1 MTDLLEHKN
10 IQALFVKYTIKEWEN
25 QSISSIREH
34 IRPYSD
40 ACAYLSFL
48 VVDDHERPL
57 TMFALQPCPQYSY
70 GAGYEIEPV
79 RQLVQLHEHWIQQP
93 DHPTIPI
100 YTIWLFLKCPQE
112 LQNYDE
118 HILCKE
124 RIRNLKNLHMV
135 FLFLG
140 EQPDDYKLINCL
152 NILYGENIS
161 MHEKE
166 EILQSEFDLDPSMK
180 EVLRNMDYVKK
191 AGKIEGKQEQ
201 LLQCIKNLME
211 SLNCDA
217 EHAMDLLKVEKNQR
231 IIYSF
236 LHIN

>member
-1 MTDLLEHKN
+1 
-10 IQALFVKYTIKEWEN
+10 
-25 QSISSIREH
+25 
-34 IRPYSD
+34 
-40 ACAYLSFL
+40 
-48 VVDDHERPL
+48 
-57 TMFALQPCPQYSY
+57 
-70 GAGYEIEPV
+70 
-79 RQLVQLHEHWIQQP
+79 
-93 DHPTIPI
+93 
-100 YTIWLFLKCPQE
+100 
-112 LQNYDE
+112 
-118 HILCKE
+118 
-124 RIRNLKNLHMV
+124 MV

-140 EQPDDYKLINCL
+140 QQPDDYKLINCL

-231 IIYSF
+231 SIYSF